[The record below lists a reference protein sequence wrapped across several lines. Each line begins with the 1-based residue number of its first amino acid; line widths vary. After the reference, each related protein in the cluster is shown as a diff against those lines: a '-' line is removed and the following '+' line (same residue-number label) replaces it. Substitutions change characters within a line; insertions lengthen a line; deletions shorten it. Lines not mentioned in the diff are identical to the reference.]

1 MERSTSN
8 QIHIHP
14 LSFSPSPPLNS
25 PNNSGNIVQCAECD
39 KILKPFQII
48 IGKCKCTKFYCTIH
62 IIPDKHKCVYDHYI
76 AHQIKLTSN
85 MPIMKDK
92 KLEYKI

>member
-1 MERSTSN
+1 MERATSN

-25 PNNSGNIVQCAECD
+25 PNIVHCAECE
-39 KILKPFQII
+39 KILKPLQII
-48 IGKCKCTKFYCTIH
+48 IGKCKCAKFYCTTH
-62 IIPDKHKCVYDHYI
+62 IIPDKHKCSFNYYT

-85 MPIMKDK
+85 MPIIKDNK
-92 KLEYKI
+92 MENKI